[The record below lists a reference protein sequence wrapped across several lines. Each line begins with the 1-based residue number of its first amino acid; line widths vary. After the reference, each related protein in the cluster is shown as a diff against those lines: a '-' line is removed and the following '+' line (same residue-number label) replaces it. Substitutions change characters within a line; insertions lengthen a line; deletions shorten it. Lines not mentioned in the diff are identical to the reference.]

1 MESKAMVWKTIKDFK
16 LNSVLFRNCMWIS
29 LLIVLPL
36 LVIVVIG
43 YSNYTE
49 EIQRQMSINNA
60 NVLEKCGTLGDNLF
74 EEAISLADVFADF
87 QETKF
92 FVEKGAAVDEEG
104 SHSSALMTQ
113 IYQYCQSYRYVK
125 QIYIYAQKD
134 RRILSRYGI
143 EPVERNND
151 KWRRLYEV
159 LEWDQN
165 YVFTSDEDGVML
177 ICKAL
182 YNDAGGRTGMVVL
195 NIDMSVLGRMLE
207 EGRNIVNRTLLMVD
221 YCGRVIY
228 GQNPTG
234 DVIDNRTTSRIVG
247 MESEETT
254 FVSRNEK
261 VLSVYES
268 GTKAYRYV
276 LMTNRS
282 FFTEEEGR
290 LQNYLTLTIIM
301 LVICSLVS
309 TILLTILT
317 YRPVKKINNV
327 IQSPYERVQ
336 SEGVSSKQDEL
347 LYITSYILNDM
358 ESRNKMSEELQQ
370 RVRSLNEAQ
379 ARALQFQM
387 NPHFL
392 ANILEVIK
400 WSSVEEFGL
409 GNNTSR
415 MLTKL
420 AALYRES
427 LQDDIVLVTLKEE
440 IEYLKRYMEILNFR
454 YADRIQYVLDIEE
467 NALKY
472 HVVKMTIQPLLEN
485 AIKHGLKPKQ
495 YYGTVT
501 ISAGIADNCMKIRVK
516 NDGESLSRGKMEEIN
531 SDLRDKI
538 STGGKVGLR
547 NVNTRI
553 KLIYGKNYGVQL
565 QPNEGGEGVVTELTM
580 PLI

>member
-1 MESKAMVWKTIKDFK
+1 
-16 LNSVLFRNCMWIS
+16 
-29 LLIVLPL
+29 
-36 LVIVVIG
+36 
-43 YSNYTE
+43 
-49 EIQRQMSINNA
+49 
-60 NVLEKCGTLGDNLF
+60 
-74 EEAISLADVFADF
+74 
-87 QETKF
+87 
-92 FVEKGAAVDEEG
+92 
-104 SHSSALMTQ
+104 
-113 IYQYCQSYRYVK
+113 
-125 QIYIYAQKD
+125 
-134 RRILSRYGI
+134 
-143 EPVERNND
+143 
-151 KWRRLYEV
+151 
-159 LEWDQN
+159 
-165 YVFTSDEDGVML
+165 
-177 ICKAL
+177 
-182 YNDAGGRTGMVVL
+182 
-195 NIDMSVLGRMLE
+195 MSVLGRMLE

-301 LVICSLVS
+301 LVICSLVA
-309 TILLTILT
+309 TFLLTILT
-317 YRPVKKINNV
+317 YRPVKKIINV

-547 NVNTRI
+547 NVNARI